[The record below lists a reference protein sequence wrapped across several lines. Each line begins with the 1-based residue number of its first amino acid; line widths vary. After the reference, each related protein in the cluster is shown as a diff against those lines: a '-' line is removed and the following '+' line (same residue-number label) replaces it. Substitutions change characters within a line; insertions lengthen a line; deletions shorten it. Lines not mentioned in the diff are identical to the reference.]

1 MPDYSAARG
10 VGQIGAG
17 SLPSCHGLQWGE
29 PYVTQQHP
37 AVGALVVVV
46 AVLGY
51 QVYQDKKKP
60 EGVNINLGPGGI
72 SIEKK

>member
-1 MPDYSAARG
+1 MSRSNMLY
-10 VGQIGAG
+10 
-17 SLPSCHGLQWGE
+17 L
-29 PYVTQQHP
+29 

-51 QVYQDKKKP
+51 QLYQDKKKP

>member
-1 MPDYSAARG
+1 MRSSTLAKPARVVTIAPEYRANQRAAMSRSN
-10 VGQIGAG
+10 I
-17 SLPSCHGLQWGE
+17 LFL
-29 PYVTQQHP
+29 

-51 QVYQDKKKP
+51 QLYQDRKKP

-72 SIEKK
+72 SIQKK

>member
-1 MPDYSAARG
+1 MSRSNILY
-10 VGQIGAG
+10 
-17 SLPSCHGLQWGE
+17 L
-29 PYVTQQHP
+29 
-37 AVGALVVVV
+37 AVGALIVVV

-60 EGVNINLGPGGI
+60 EGVNLNLGPGGI

>member
-1 MPDYSAARG
+1 
-10 VGQIGAG
+10 
-17 SLPSCHGLQWGE
+17 
-29 PYVTQQHP
+29 
-37 AVGALVVVV
+37 VVV

-60 EGVNINLGPGGI
+60 EGANINLGPSDI

>member
-1 MPDYSAARG
+1 MAKSARARYHRATDFN
-10 VGQIGAG
+10 GANLM
-17 SLPSCHGLQWGE
+17 SRSNI
-29 PYVTQQHP
+29 PYL

>member
-1 MPDYSAARG
+1 MAKSARARYHRATDFN
-10 VGQIGAG
+10 GANLM
-17 SLPSCHGLQWGE
+17 SRSNIPHL
-29 PYVTQQHP
+29 

>member
-1 MPDYSAARG
+1 MRDLFRKPVPTFRDHALAA
-10 VGQIGAG
+10 
-17 SLPSCHGLQWGE
+17 HGCGLGR
-29 PYVTQQHP
+29 
-37 AVGALVVVV
+37 ALVVVV

>member
-1 MPDYSAARG
+1 MSRSN
-10 VGQIGAG
+10 I
-17 SLPSCHGLQWGE
+17 
-29 PYVTQQHP
+29 PYL

-46 AVLGY
+46 AVLDY